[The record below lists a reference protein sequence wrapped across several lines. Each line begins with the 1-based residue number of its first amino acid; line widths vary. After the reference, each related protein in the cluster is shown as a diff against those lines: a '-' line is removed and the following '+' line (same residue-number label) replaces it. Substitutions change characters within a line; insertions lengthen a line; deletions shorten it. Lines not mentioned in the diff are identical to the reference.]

1 MDPRTPPVLG
11 VIFGGLRGYWGF
23 SRCNCQKKPFFTTPC
38 VQTPANILDPDFGG
52 FLGFRGISIRPPS
65 LRFGPKIHPRFLGD
79 RSGSVGRSGDRG
91 GGGWGRGVPNR
102 GKNAFYRVLFW
113 CKSTM
118 RYNQGSPKNGLKKGF
133 FDPQTPPENP
143 PIFGH
148 FLDHPSDPRSGLLCR
163 NPKIWETGS
172 DRSVEGPCGAT
183 PNWETESDRSV
194 RDA

>member
-1 MDPRTPPVLG
+1 LGVFGGTGVSHGVIAKRSHFSLPPVFKPQPTFWTPTLG
-11 VIFGGLRGYWGF
+11 DFW
-23 SRCNCQKKPFFTTPC
+23 
-38 VQTPANILDPDFGG
+38 DFGG
-52 FLGFRGISIRPPS
+52 FRSDPPPS
-65 LRFGPKIHPRFLGD
+65 DLDPKSTPDSWGIGRG
-79 RSGSVGRSGDRG
+79 RSVGLGIG
-91 GGGWGRGVPNR
+91 GVGGWGRGVPNR